1 MEFNSDLV
9 ILIKKLFGESGGR
22 VDSHVDIK
30 SVLAEKAMRL
40 NPIAIAKARTD
51 LMSTWEF
58 EGNLS
63 IFFCATQTRPD

>member
-40 NPIAIAKARTD
+40 NPIAIAKART
-51 LMSTWEF
+51 
-58 EGNLS
+58 
-63 IFFCATQTRPD
+63 